1 VSKNNSMMVRLDD
14 LYEYEPLTQN
24 QKLAIEAYEDGD
36 NLVLAGSAG
45 TGKTFIALYMA
56 LEEMLE
62 PNSPY
67 RRIIIIRSAVPTR
80 DIGFLPGTAEEKKM
94 MYSIPYK
101 NICNEL
107 FNDKGAWG
115 KMTTASQ
122 IVFEST
128 SFIRGSTWD
137 DSLIIVDEMQNLT
150 FHELDSVITRVG
162 KQSRVIFCGD
172 YRQSDFKYKDEKD
185 GIFKFLNILEHMKN
199 FSIVQF
205 GWEDIVRSGMVRDY
219 IMTKEMLET
228 EQW

>member
-1 VSKNNSMMVRLDD
+1 MMVRLDD